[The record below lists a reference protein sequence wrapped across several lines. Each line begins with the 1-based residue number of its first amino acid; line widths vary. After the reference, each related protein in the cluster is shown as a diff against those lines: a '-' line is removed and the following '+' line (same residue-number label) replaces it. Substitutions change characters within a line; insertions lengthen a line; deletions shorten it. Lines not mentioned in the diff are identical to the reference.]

1 MATARDPD
9 ADGTIPA
16 ESALRQR
23 SIRRSDPASAGLREV
38 ATLIVAELQRRGF
51 TSYFAGGCV
60 RDALRG
66 LSPNDID
73 IATSA
78 TPEQIQGVFRKTV
91 PVGVQFGVIRVL
103 EQGYEFELATFRSD
117 GPYFDSRRPE
127 SVTFSSPEQDAR
139 RRDFTINGMFYDPVA
154 ERVIDYVDGRR
165 DLKRGLIR
173 AIGDPQTRF
182 NEDRLRLM
190 RAVRF
195 AGTLGFEIE
204 EGTWNALKGHAAEI
218 LQVSPER
225 IRDEL
230 VKILSDRN
238 RLRGL
243 HLLDTSGLLAAILP
257 EVANLKGCQQPF
269 QFHPEGDVFQH
280 TRKMLEL
287 LEPDASI
294 LLVLSVLLH
303 DIGKPPTQSIDPL
316 DGRIRFNGHD
326 RVGAEMAEA
335 VLSRLRFS
343 RADIDAVVA
352 AVRQH
357 MVFKDVKEMR
367 PAKLR
372 RFMARETFPTE
383 LELHRVDCASSH
395 GDLENYDFLRRKAA
409 EFAAEPIIPPR
420 LLTGNDLIGL
430 GMTPGP
436 RFGELLEAV
445 QTAQLEGEI
454 KTREEALKVVQE
466 LEMKRKSERVR
477 GKK

>member
-23 SIRRSDPASAGLREV
+23 SARRSDPGNAGLPEV

-66 LSPNDID
+66 LSPKDID

-78 TPEQIQGVFRKTV
+78 TPEQIQGAFRKTV

-127 SVTFSSPEQDAR
+127 SVTFSSPERDAR

-154 ERVIDYVDGRR
+154 DRIIDYVDGRR

-195 AGTLGFEIE
+195 AATLGFEIE
-204 EGTWNALKGHAAEI
+204 EGTWNALKGQAAEI

-243 HLLDTSGLLAAILP
+243 DLLDTSGLLAAILP

-280 TRKMLEL
+280 TRKMLES
-287 LEPDASI
+287 LEPGAPI

-303 DIGKPPTQSIDPL
+303 DIGKPPTQSIDSR

-326 RVGAEMAEA
+326 RVGAEMTEA
-335 VLSRLRFS
+335 VLTRLRYS
-343 RADIDAVVA
+343 RADIDAVVE

-372 RFMARETFPTE
+372 RFMARDTFPTE

-395 GDLENYDFLRRKAA
+395 GDLENYDFLRRKVA
-409 EFAAEPIIPPR
+409 EFAAEPFIPPP

-454 KTREEALKVVQE
+454 TTREEALRLVRK
-466 LEMKRKSERVR
+466 LE
-477 GKK
+477 GQHL

>member
-9 ADGTIPA
+9 ADGTMPA

-23 SIRRSDPASAGLREV
+23 SVRRNDPGNAGLREA

-66 LSPNDID
+66 LSPKDID

-103 EQGYEFELATFRSD
+103 EQGYEFEIATFRSD
-117 GPYFDSRRPE
+117 GPYFDGRRPE

-154 ERVIDYVDGRR
+154 DRLIDYVDGKR

-195 AGTLGFEIE
+195 AGTLRFEIE
-204 EGTWNALKGHAAEI
+204 EGTWNALEVRAAEI

-243 HLLDTSGLLAAILP
+243 DLLDTSGLLAAILP

-287 LEPDASI
+287 LEPDAPI

-303 DIGKPPTQSIDPL
+303 DIGKPPTQSVDPR

-326 RVGAEMAEA
+326 RVGAEMAGA
-335 VLSRLRFS
+335 VLTRLRLS
-343 RADIDAVVA
+343 RAEIDAVVE

-367 PAKLR
+367 PARLR
-372 RFMARETFPTE
+372 RFMARDTFPTE

-395 GDLENYDFLRRKAA
+395 GDLENYDFLCRKAA
-409 EFAAEPIIPPR
+409 EFAAEPIIPLP

-436 RFGELLEAV
+436 RFGELLEAI

-454 KTREEALKVVQE
+454 TARVGALRLVRKVQGQE
-466 LEMKRKSERVR
+466 L
-477 GKK
+477 